1 MRSRGR
7 RGSLGRERARRLWGR
22 IAAAARERRDAA
34 MGRVLEVL
42 EGSGRD
48 GGGKGRGRGRGCAA
62 VVVVVEV
69 ESLSI
74 RAQPN
79 ETSVSL

>member
-7 RGSLGRERARRLWGR
+7 RGSLGKERARRLWGR

-34 MGRVLEVL
+34 MGRVLGVL

-48 GGGKGRGRGRGCAA
+48 GG
-62 VVVVVEV
+62 VEG
-69 ESLSI
+69 EGDGLLS
-74 RAQPN
+74 
-79 ETSVSL
+79 TWWWK